1 MAKMMNRDEVREI
14 VYDKI
19 GFINED
25 LDQNTIRE
33 ESNLEYDL
41 EIDSQDRF
49 ELLYQIE
56 QRFGIE
62 LPEGD
67 KDIGEIE
74 TVKHMIDAVMKRNP
88 TKS

>member
-1 MAKMMNRDEVREI
+1 MAKMMNRDEVRDI

-19 GFINED
+19 VFINED